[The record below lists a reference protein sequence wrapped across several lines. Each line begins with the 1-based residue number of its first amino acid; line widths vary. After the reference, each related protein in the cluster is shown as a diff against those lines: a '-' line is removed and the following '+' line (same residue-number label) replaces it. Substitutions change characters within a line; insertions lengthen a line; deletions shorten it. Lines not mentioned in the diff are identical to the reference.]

1 MCCCARW
8 RSPGAARPGRQG
20 CGRCCGRGV
29 RPRAPLRASFPRSRG
44 RRPRPCARSRRDPRN
59 TLLRRMREP
68 SVRAATVP
76 AAPQQSDRTPAGRWD
91 LLLACVALYLATAV
105 GRVHELFPAL
115 LPLKPTLV
123 SALLAVALYL
133 LQQTGARR
141 FTRLRGAPTT
151 CVLGLLLWV
160 ALAAPG
166 SLSPGIAFRYLTDY
180 FIKTVVMYAVIAGCV
195 RSVRDVERLVLAYFA
210 ATVIYGAV
218 VLMRFQLGAG
228 DDWRLGHLYNY
239 DANDFATLIATA
251 M

>member
-29 RPRAPLRASFPRSRG
+29 TTRASPPDSLPRSRE
-44 RRPRPCARSRRDPRN
+44 RRPRPCPRSRRDPRN

-115 LPLKPTLV
+115 LPLKPTLG

-133 LQQTGARR
+133 LQQTVAPR
-141 FTRLRGAPTT
+141 FTRLRGATATP
-151 CVLGLLLWV
+151 VLGLLLWV
-160 ALAAPG
+160 ALPG
-166 SLSPGIAFRYLTDY
+166 PGPLGPGIAFRYLEDY
-180 FIKTVVMYAVIAGCV
+180 FIKTVLMYAVIA
-195 RSVRDVERLVLAYFA
+195 
-210 ATVIYGAV
+210 
-218 VLMRFQLGAG
+218 
-228 DDWRLGHLYNY
+228 
-239 DANDFATLIATA
+239 
-251 M
+251 